1 VGALSRAGG
10 GDRTERRAPEPLLF
24 SPEQLIGRQ
33 PIRVRRRSDKIRLAA
48 HVVAVVLLVALSIW
62 WVVPLHAFAG
72 PVLLTLTA
80 THGVHAGD
88 LPVFLFLAVAAR
100 SGFAAQRIA
109 IAR

>member
-1 VGALSRAGG
+1 MGALSRAGG
-10 GDRTERRAPEPLLF
+10 GDRTERRAPEPLLY
-24 SPEQLIGRQ
+24 SPEQLLGRR
-33 PIRVRRRSDKIRLAA
+33 PIRVRRRSDKIRLVA
-48 HVVAVVLLVALSIW
+48 HLVAVVLLVALSVW

-88 LPVFLFLAVAAR
+88 LPVFVFLAIATR
-100 SGFAAQRIA
+100 SMFAVQRLA